1 MNRGIAALLKFGA
14 FATVMALLTAA
25 LFAVF
30 GDYRGGS
37 AARYTAVFADVSD
50 LHAGDSVR
58 VAGVRVGTVTQVDL
72 QPDKR
77 VVVGFDADRGVVLTT
92 GTKAA
97 VRYLN
102 LVGDRYLELVDG
114 AGSTRLVP
122 AGSQIPADRT
132 LPALDLDVLLNGLKP
147 VVQGLDPRDVNALTA
162 SLIEIMQGQGGTVE
176 SLFSRTS
183 SFTNT
188 LADNHQVI
196 EQLID
201 NLNAA
206 MATVAQD
213 GDRFTE
219 AIDRLH
225 QLIAELSNEREPIGA
240 AIESL
245 STGTASL
252 IELMDA
258 ARPPLAATVDQLN
271 RLAPSLDAG
280 KDRIDAVLQR
290 SPENYRKLA
299 RIGSYGSFFNYYLCG
314 VTLRVSDLQ
323 GRTAVFPWIKQET
336 GRCAE
341 NP

>member
-1 MNRGIAALLKFGA
+1 MNRGVGALLRFGA
-14 FATVMALLTAA
+14 FATVMALLTAG

-30 GDYRGGS
+30 GDYRGG
-37 AARYTAVFADVSD
+37 ADARYTALFTDVSD
-50 LHAGDSVR
+50 LHAGASVR
-58 VAGVRVGTVTQVDL
+58 VAGVRVGTVTEVTL

-92 GTKAA
+92 GTRAV

-114 AGSTRLVP
+114 AGSTRVMP

-132 LPALDLDVLLNGLKP
+132 VPALDLDVLLNGLKP
-147 VVQGLDPRDVNALTA
+147 VVQGLDPQDVNALTA

-176 SLFSRTS
+176 SLLSRTS
-183 SFTNT
+183 SFTAS
-188 LADNHQVI
+188 LADNQQVI

-201 NLNAA
+201 NLNVA
-206 MATVAQD
+206 MATVARD
-213 GDRFTE
+213 GDRFTG

-225 QLIAELSNEREPIGA
+225 RLITELSTEREPIGA

-245 STGTASL
+245 SNGTASL
-252 IELMDA
+252 VDLMEA
-258 ARPPLAATVDQLN
+258 GRPPLAATVDQLN

-323 GRTAVFPWIKQET
+323 GRTAVFPWIKQDT

>member
-1 MNRGIAALLKFGA
+1 MNRGASALLKFGA
-14 FATVMALLTAA
+14 FAAVMAMLTGA

-30 GDYRGGS
+30 GDYRGGP
-37 AARYTAVFADVSD
+37 AARYTALFTDVSD
-50 LHAGDSVR
+50 LHPGDSVR
-58 VAGVRVGTVTQVDL
+58 VAGVRVGTVTHVAL
-72 QPDKR
+72 QTDKR
-77 VVVGFDADRGVVLTT
+77 VVVEFDVDKGVALTT
-92 GTKAA
+92 GTRAA

-102 LVGDRYLELVDG
+102 LVGDRYLELADG
-114 AGSTRLVP
+114 AGSTRLMP
-122 AGSQIPADRT
+122 AGSQIPLERT
-132 LPALDLDVLLNGLKP
+132 VPALDLDVLLNGLKP
-147 VVQGLDPRDVNALTA
+147 VVQGLDPKDVNALTT

-201 NLNAA
+201 NLDTA
-206 MATVAQD
+206 MATVARD
-213 GDRFTE
+213 GDKFTG

-225 QLIAELSNEREPIGA
+225 RLVTELSTEREPIGA

-245 STGTASL
+245 SNGTASL
-252 IELMDA
+252 VDLMKRG
-258 ARPPLAATVDQLN
+258 RPPLAGTVDQLN

-323 GRTAVFPWIKQET
+323 GRTAVFPWIKQDT